1 MTLSDLA
8 VTRPVV
14 AVVLNLIL
22 IAFGIVSFER
32 LQVREYP
39 NIDPPVVSIDTEYPG
54 TAAQV
59 VETRITEVIEE
70 RIAGIEGI
78 AFIESKSEDGRSR
91 INIEFKTGR
100 DVDAAANDV
109 RDRVSGVVDNLPDAA
124 DPPDIQKA
132 DSSDDVIMWFNLQS
146 DRMTTEQLTDYAD
159 RFLID
164 QISTLDG
171 VARVRIGGARR
182 YALRIWL
189 DRNALAARGLVVN
202 DVEEALRA
210 DNVELP
216 AGRIESRSRY
226 FIARVDRSFRQ
237 PSDFNNLVLSKGD
250 GADLVRLG
258 DVARI
263 EKAAEEEKTVFRR
276 NTVPMVGIGI
286 IKQSQAN
293 TLDVAKVVRDKI
305 AALNQN
311 LPTGMSIEDSY
322 DSSVFIQGA
331 IDEVFKT
338 LGIAIFLVIG
348 LILVF
353 LGSVRS
359 MLVPAVTVPVSVIGA
374 CILLFALGLSI
385 NLFTL
390 LAIVLAIGLLVDDAI
405 VVLENIHRR
414 IELGETPLVAAYRGT
429 RQVAFAVIA
438 TTIVLLAVFVPV
450 SFAEGDIGRLFS
462 EFSLTMAAAVAISS
476 FVALTL
482 SPMIASRLLQ
492 PKESR
497 KPLAVRLLDRLFQPI
512 QRGYAAILRLLVA
525 VPILVLPV
533 FGGLVYGAYWLYE
546 TLPSEYV
553 PNEDRGGFNVFVKG
567 PEGASF
573 DYMIDYIDEIERR
586 MMPYIESGEID
597 RILVRS
603 PRGFGRVEN
612 FNDGIVITGLAP
624 WGERR
629 PATEIIADLRR
640 DFRDL
645 TGVRV
650 ALVPW
655 RGMGGRSR
663 KPVQFV
669 LGGGGT
675 YEELADWRDRLFR
688 ALDADNPGLTDIDSD
703 FEETKPQVK
712 VEIDVNRAGDL
723 GVSVSNIGRTL
734 ETFFGGRRVTTYV
747 EGGEQYDVLLE
758 GEAEGQTR
766 PGDIA
771 NIFVRSDRTGELIP
785 LANVVTVETFAGP
798 SVLNRYNRIRAIT
811 IEAGLEEGYTLSEA
825 LDHLNALA
833 DEHLPETVSIQYKGQ
848 SADLQDTGQSL
859 IFVFALGVVVVF
871 LVLAAQF
878 ESFVHPLVIM
888 LTVPMAMAGALAGMY
903 LTGGTLNLFTQIGL
917 IMLVGLAAK
926 NGILIVE
933 FVNQLREQGMAFKD
947 AIVEAGVI
955 RLRPIAMTGI
965 TTVAGAL
972 PLVLAEGPGS
982 ETRQAIG
989 IVIFS
994 GVAAATVFTLL
1005 IVPSAYALLARWTK
1019 PRGETVRRL
1028 EQELAGLQGGGAA
1041 AD

>member
-1 MTLSDLA
+1 MTLSDFS

-14 AVVLNLIL
+14 AVVMSLIL
-22 IAFGIVSFER
+22 IAFGLVAFDR

-59 VETRITEVIEE
+59 IETRITEVIEE

-109 RDRVSGVVDNLPDAA
+109 RDRVSGVVDNLPDEA
-124 DPPDIQKA
+124 DPPDIQKV

-146 DRMTTEQLTDYAD
+146 DRMSTEQLTDYAD
-159 RFLID
+159 RFLVD
-164 QISTLDG
+164 RVSTLDG

-216 AGRIESRSRY
+216 AGRIESRQRY

-237 PSDFNNLVLSKGD
+237 PSDFNNLVLSKGE

-263 EKAAEEEKTVFRR
+263 EKAAEEEKTLFRR
-276 NTVPMVGIGI
+276 NTIPMVGIGV

-293 TLDVAKVVRDKI
+293 TLDVAKVVKARI
-305 AALNQN
+305 AQINTN
-311 LPTGMSIEDSY
+311 LPVGMSIQDSY

-338 LGIAIFLVIG
+338 LGIAILLVVSVI
-348 LILVF
+348 LIF
-353 LGSVRS
+353 LGSFRS

-374 CILLFALGLSI
+374 CIILYALGLSI
-385 NLFTL
+385 NLLTL

-429 RQVAFAVIA
+429 RQVAFAVVA
-438 TTIVLLAVFVPV
+438 TTVVLLAVFVPV
-450 SFAEGDIGRLFS
+450 SFTEGDIGRLFS

-482 SPMIASRLLQ
+482 SPMLASRLLR
-492 PKESR
+492 PKERR
-497 KPLAVRLLDRLFQPI
+497 KPLAVRVLDALFQPI
-512 QRGYAAILRLLVA
+512 QKAYRWILTVLVG
-525 VPILVLPV
+525 VPILVLPL
-533 FGGLVYGAYWLYE
+533 FGGLVFGAYWFYE
-546 TLPSEYV
+546 NTPAEYV
-553 PNEDRGGFNVFVKG
+553 PQEDRGVFYVFISG

-573 DYMIDYIDEIERR
+573 EYMEDYIDEIERR
-586 MMPYIESGEID
+586 MMPYVERGEID

-612 FNDGIVITGLAP
+612 FNNGIVITGLAP

-629 PATEIIADLRR
+629 PVTEIMADLRR
-640 DFRDL
+640 DLSDL
-645 TGVRV
+645 TGVR
-650 ALVPW
+650 AVPV
-655 RGMGGRSR
+655 RRNGIGSRTR

-669 LGGGGT
+669 LGGGT
-675 YEELADWRDRLFR
+675 YEELAAWRDILIS
-688 ALDADNPGLTDIDSD
+688 AVEEDNPGFTGLDSD
-703 FEETKPQVK
+703 FKETKPQIR

-734 ETFFGGRRVTTYV
+734 ETFLGGRVVTTYI
-747 EGGEQYDVLLE
+747 EGGQQYDVLLE
-758 GEAEGQTR
+758 GEAADQTR
-766 PGDIA
+766 PGDIN
-771 NIFVRSDRTGELIP
+771 NIFVRSERTGQLIP
-785 LANVVTVETFAGP
+785 LSNVVRIETYAGP
-798 SVLNRYNRIRAIT
+798 ATLNRYNRIRAIT
-811 IEAGLEEGYTLSEA
+811 IEANLRDGYPLSEA
-825 LDHLNALA
+825 LDHLNRLV
-833 DEHLPETVSIQYKGQ
+833 DEKLPETVSVQYKGQ
-848 SADLQDTGQSL
+848 SADLQDSGQSL
-859 IFVFALGVVVVF
+859 LFVFVLGVVVVF

-888 LTVPMAMAGALAGMY
+888 LTVPMAVGGALAGMY
-903 LTGGTLNLFTQIGL
+903 FTGGTLNLFTQIGL

-933 FVNQLREQGMAFKD
+933 FVNQLREQGMAFKE
-947 AIVEAGVI
+947 AIIEASVI

-965 TTVAGAL
+965 TTVAGSL
-972 PLVLAEGPGS
+972 PLVLAEGAGS
-982 ETRQAIG
+982 ENRQAIG
-989 IVIFS
+989 MVIFS
-994 GVAAATVFTLL
+994 GVAAATVFTL
-1005 IVPSAYALLARWTK
+1005 IVVPAAYAVIARWTK
-1019 PRGETVRRL
+1019 PRGETRRRL
-1028 EQELAGLQGGGAA
+1028 DKELAAIGGEGAA